1 MSNFMSN
8 TFNKIVHTYSVQVVL
23 KYLYGVWSQN
33 PFSNY
38 LSFMCGKSL
47 LSVLSQFPL
56 PW

>member
-1 MSNFMSN
+1 MSN
-8 TFNKIVHTYSVQVVL
+8 TFNKIVHTFSVQVVL
-23 KYLYGVWSQN
+23 NYLYGVRSQN